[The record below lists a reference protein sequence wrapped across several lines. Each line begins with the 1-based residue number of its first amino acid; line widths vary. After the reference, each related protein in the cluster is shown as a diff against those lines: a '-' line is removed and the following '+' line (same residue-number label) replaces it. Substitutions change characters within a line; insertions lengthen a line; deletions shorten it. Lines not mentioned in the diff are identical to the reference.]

1 MEFKKIQ
8 GIQVPVSAI
17 IENGCKVGNGT
28 KIWHFSHIMPTAVI
42 GENCIIGDHCFIAG
56 VVGDNCKIQN
66 GVSIF
71 QGVHLADN
79 VFVGPNA
86 VFSNV
91 LSPRVHIEQKNYH
104 NTFVREGVSIG
115 AGAVIVCGNT
125 IFRYAFIGAGS
136 LVSKDVMPY
145 SKTFGNPA
153 KHWGWVCKNG
163 CNMRSRDSA
172 CPTCGVTND

>member
-1 MEFKKIQ
+1 
-8 GIQVPVSAI
+8 
-17 IENGCKVGNGT
+17 
-28 KIWHFSHIMPTAVI
+28 MPTAVI
-42 GENCIIGDHCFIAG
+42 GKNCIIGDHCFIAG

-71 QGVHLADN
+71 KGVHLADN

-91 LSPRVHIEQKNYH
+91 LSPRAHIEQKNYH

-115 AGAVIVCGNT
+115 SGAVIVCGNT
-125 IFRYAFIGAGS
+125 IGRYALIGAGS
-136 LVSKDVMPY
+136 VISKNVMPY
-145 SKTFGNPA
+145 SITIGNPA

-163 CNMRSRDSA
+163 CNMRNRDPV
-172 CPTCGVTND
+172 CPTCGVAND